1 MNSDKLRILLATTSW
16 LWFLLALLVKK
27 HIRREPNYIQWV
39 WRTEVLLLPIV
50 SIISIT
56 QLAFSVKHTSLD
68 MVTLVI
74 YLFAVNLFSMTC
86 FYILGRMIIEACF
99 RGKETPT
106 PIPASTT
113 ISPLTEIQISNH
125 YVDL

>member
-1 MNSDKLRILLATTSW
+1 MNSDKLRILIATTSW

-27 HIRREPNYIQWV
+27 HIRREPNYIHCV
-39 WRTEVLLLPIV
+39 WRTEVLLLPTV
-50 SIISIT
+50 SIISII
-56 QLAFSVKHTSLD
+56 QLAFTVKHTSLD
-68 MVTLVI
+68 MVTFII

-86 FYILGRMIIEACF
+86 FYILGRMIIEACI

-113 ISPLTEIQISNH
+113 ISPLTELQLS
-125 YVDL
+125 YQYADL